1 MSTNPTYTVTPL
13 ADAQHAVRI
22 ETMVPQSPFYDE
34 SHPVIL
40 QACAPEA
47 LPLMQAFLSGLS
59 LNTSW
64 MGRESRG
71 TAYIKDGTLPDG
83 HTELSLNHA
92 TNSRR
97 PAPTAWYC
105 ILSGG
110 EDELLEMSML
120 NETLAHQIF
129 DALAAGTLQLRHA
142 DPHPDQP

>member
-1 MSTNPTYTVTPL
+1 MSTNPQYTVTPL
-13 ADAQHAVRI
+13 AGAQPAVRI
-22 ETMVPQSPFYDE
+22 ETKVPESPFYDE

-40 QACAPEA
+40 QSNSPEA

-71 TAYIKDGTLPDG
+71 TAFIKEGTLPDG
-83 HTELSLNHA
+83 RTELSLNHA

-120 NETLAHQIF
+120 NETLAHQVF
-129 DALAAGTLQLRHA
+129 DALAAGTLQLRSA
-142 DPHPDQP
+142 NPDPV